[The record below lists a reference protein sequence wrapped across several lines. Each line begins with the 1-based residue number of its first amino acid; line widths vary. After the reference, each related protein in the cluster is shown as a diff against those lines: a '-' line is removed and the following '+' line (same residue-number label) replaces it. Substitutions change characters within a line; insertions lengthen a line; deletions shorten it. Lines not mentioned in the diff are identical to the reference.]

1 MMQMAHKVFVVDDD
15 PSMRE
20 AIGSLLRSVGLD
32 VWLFSSARE
41 FLQATRPDAAV
52 CLVLDIRMP
61 GLSGLDLQQELSRS
75 NLDLPI
81 VFITAH
87 GDIPITV
94 AAMKGGAVEFLTK
107 PFRDQDLLDAVQA
120 GIEQDRGRRRRRIE
134 VADVRSRYATLTQ
147 REREVLRLIAAGKLN
162 KQAAEMLGVSEITI
176 KVHRAQVMRK
186 MNAASL
192 VELVRMVDT
201 LAPAS
206 AAR

>member
-1 MMQMAHKVFVVDDD
+1 M
-15 PSMRE
+15 
-20 AIGSLLRSVGLD
+20 
-32 VWLFSSARE
+32 
-41 FLQATRPDAAV
+41 
-52 CLVLDIRMP
+52 
-61 GLSGLDLQQELSRS
+61 
-75 NLDLPI
+75 
-81 VFITAH
+81 
-87 GDIPITV
+87 TV